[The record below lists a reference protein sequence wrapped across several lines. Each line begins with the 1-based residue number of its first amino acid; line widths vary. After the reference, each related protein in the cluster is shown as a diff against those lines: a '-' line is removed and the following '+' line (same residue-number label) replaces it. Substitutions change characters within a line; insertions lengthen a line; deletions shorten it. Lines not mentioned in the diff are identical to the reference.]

1 MFETFD
7 IGNISIPSVYMA
19 ILLSFIV
26 TYLMLWESEDKKRLF
41 NEWTNAIIILFLIYK
56 LTYIPFN
63 WSEFINNP
71 LGVLYFDGGPE
82 GFLIALVVTFVY
94 LFYQSRGLFYV
105 EAYCIFSVSLLAFYG
120 VLELRALLQWH
131 YIALAIVTLAA
142 LVLVYFNWRRFR
154 AILFIT
160 VTIFVVQLLGRF
172 FIYSGPEVSGI
183 SIVQWWIII
192 SLIYVLLSMN
202 KETEEDG
209 R

>member
-41 NEWTNAIIILFLIYK
+41 NEWTNAIIILFLVYK

-63 WSEFINNP
+63 WPEFIDNP
-71 LGVLYFDGGPE
+71 MSALYFDGGAV
-82 GFLIALVVTFVY
+82 GLLIALVVTFVY

-131 YIALAIVTLAA
+131 YIALAVITLAA
-142 LVLVYFNWRRFR
+142 LVLIYFMWRRFR
-154 AILFIT
+154 AILFVT
-160 VTIFVVQLLGRF
+160 VTIFIVQLLGRF

-183 SIVQWWIII
+183 SIIQWWIII

-202 KETEEDG
+202 KETEGE
-209 R
+209 